1 MDRNLALLILGITG
15 IVAIMIVLV
24 AFMFTSTFYSPM
36 HDEGSNMHNMNQNF
50 LEQMIPHHEQAV
62 DMAEIAQEKAEHPE
76 LKRLAGNIIEDQNR
90 EISEMQEI
98 YKKYYGT
105 YNPNSSNIMGNRPMM
120 GNMTDIDQL
129 KNADP
134 FDKAFIEEMV
144 PHHRM
149 AIMMAQRV
157 SSSDK
162 PEIRELANSIIKTQS
177 AEINQMKAWYQEWY
191 GQPLDER
198 HM

>member
-15 IVAIMIVLV
+15 IVAITVVLV
-24 AFMFTSTFYSPM
+24 VFMLTSDFYSPM
-36 HDEGSNMHNMNQNF
+36 RHGGSNMHNMDQNF

-62 DMAEIAQEKAEHPE
+62 EMAKIAQEKAEHPE
-76 LKRLAGNIIEDQNR
+76 LKQLAGTIIEDQNR
-90 EISEMQEI
+90 EISEMQKI
-98 YKKYYGT
+98 YGKYYGT
-105 YNPNSSNIMGNRPMM
+105 YNPNSSNIRGNNPMM
-120 GNMTDIDQL
+120 SNMTDIEQL
-129 KNADP
+129 KNSDP

-157 SSSDK
+157 SNSDK
-162 PEIRELANSIIKTQS
+162 SEIRELANSIIRTQS
-177 AEINQMKAWYQEWY
+177 DEINQMKAWYQEWY
-191 GQPLDER
+191 GQPLNER